1 MSHDCRLGYLEVVE
15 NNEGYLFLQDVS
27 MIRLGTEKLCRIE
40 YCPICGQKSKKS
52 HIESITMFDREDK
65 VAEAQLQHMHK
76 IIMESFLKSCE
87 TLVKEDLD
95 DKSFK
100 YCMDTI
106 HNTLAYVGAK
116 RKEDNDK

>member
-1 MSHDCRLGYLEVVE
+1 MSHDCRLGHLEVVE
-15 NNEGYLFLQDVS
+15 NKEGYLYLQDIS
-27 MIRLGTEKLCRIE
+27 LIRLGTEKLSRIE
-40 YCPICGQKSKKS
+40 YCPICGEKSKKS
-52 HIESITMFDREDK
+52 HIESITMFDRDP
-65 VAEAQLQHMHK
+65 VAEDQLKHMHD

-87 TLVKEDLD
+87 ILVKEDLD

-100 YCMDTI
+100 FCMDTI